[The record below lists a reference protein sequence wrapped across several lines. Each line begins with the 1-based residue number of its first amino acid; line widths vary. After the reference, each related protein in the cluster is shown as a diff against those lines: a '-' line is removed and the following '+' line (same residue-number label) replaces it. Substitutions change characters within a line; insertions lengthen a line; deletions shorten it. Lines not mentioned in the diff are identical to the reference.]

1 MYKIMTAGPT
11 QVRENVR
18 MARSLETTNPDLDV
32 AFCEFYKETCDILQ
46 ELLHSSGTA
55 YILGGEGIL
64 GLEAAC
70 ASLTEP
76 GDRVLVIDNGIFGK
90 GFADFVKIYG
100 GEPVLYTSDYR
111 EPVNP
116 DDLRAFLE
124 KDSDYK
130 YATVVHCDTP
140 SGVLNDVSVICP
152 MLAEYGILS
161 VVDSVAGMF
170 GEYVNVDQVAN
181 LYVYGGHVD
190 DIIVNENGRVGY
202 ADGHSGYAYIFV
214 SDAEVG
220 NITVGGQNGKT
231 GSFSQLVLDCSNMTS
246 YANLTMGYCDG
257 MLLSDR
263 LNDED
268 STIIMSVTIFGEK
281 LNGIDA
287 FKELPYCTVNN
298 GSIVKFHAGKG
309 EFDNG
314 DKIYNYTTSLFDEE
328 GNPLYID

>member
-1 MYKIMTAGPT
+1 MTEEEKT
-11 QVRENVR
+11 ENEGKDTRIDVYDE
-18 MARSLETTNPDLDV
+18 SGNVSETYYV
-32 AFCEFYKETCDILQ
+32 EKEYTVYGGAKDTDCDSANITV
-46 ELLHSSGTA
+46 ESGTLA
-55 YILGGEGIL
+55 KIVLGGK
-64 GLEAAC
+64 
-70 ASLTEP
+70 
-76 GDRVLVIDNGIFGK
+76 NG
-90 GFADFVKIYG
+90 
-100 GEPVLYTSDYR
+100 
-111 EPVNP
+111 
-116 DDLRAFLE
+116 
-124 KDSDYK
+124 
-130 YATVVHCDTP
+130 
-140 SGVLNDVSVICP
+140 
-152 MLAEYGILS
+152 
-161 VVDSVAGMF
+161 
-170 GEYVNVDQVAN
+170 NVDQVAN

-298 GSIVKFHAGKG
+298 ESIVKFHAGKG